1 MASSRQSDK
10 AQQERLQMII
20 AELLKDEENKY
31 CADCDA
37 KGPRWASWNL
47 GVLLCI
53 RCAGIHRG
61 LGVHIS
67 KVKSLNLDSWEP
79 QQVAMLKAVG
89 NRRARQLYEANLPEF
104 FRRPQADSALEQFIR
119 AKYEQK
125 RYVPSDFVPPKP
137 DIESIKKELSR
148 LEQMSKRKAHPV
160 RAINLQI
167 QNAEAPKPQG
177 RTLKS
182 IAMGASSNPGGG
194 IADIFG
200 LSSPSTSRHLGGE
213 INSPPRILETA
224 QNPET
229 PKKESAGSFSS
240 DLLGI
245 SFGEPS
251 QPSHQSSVTVS
262 NDPTVSGS
270 GERRPTTKESIL
282 ALYNLPKPVPST
294 TSAPAVGAN
303 SGQNGNAV
311 PSFAVAATSG
321 QMPPTCQPSAPQPT
335 TASNFSWT
343 SLKQQQ
349 QPQAAPRFHPPST
362 DPFDSMDVF
371 QSAAP
376 TYAAKP
382 VSQWD
387 DAFSSCVS
395 QPISNAPFSFQT
407 PSQLQPQWPSS
418 SAFQQAPV
426 AATAAT
432 NLNSSAQQSYL
443 TQIQSQLASMQL
455 RSETVE

>member
-1 MASSRQSDK
+1 MASSRQTDK
-10 AQQERLQMII
+10 VQQERLQVII

-104 FRRPQADSALEQFIR
+104 FRRPQTDSALEQFIR

-137 DIESIKKELSR
+137 DIESVKKELSR
-148 LEQMSKRKAHPV
+148 LEQMSKRKAHPA

-167 QNAEAPKPQG
+167 QNAETPKPQG

-194 IADIFG
+194 VADIFG
-200 LSSPSTSRHLGGE
+200 LSSPSTSRHSEGE

-229 PKKESAGSFSS
+229 PKKESSGSFSS
-240 DLLGI
+240 DLLGL
-245 SFGEPS
+245 SFDEPS
-251 QPSHQSSVTVS
+251 QPSHQSCVTVS
-262 NDPTVSGS
+262 NDPMVSGS

-282 ALYNLPKPVPST
+282 ALYNLSKPAPST
-294 TSAPAVGAN
+294 TSAPTVGTN
-303 SGQNGNAV
+303 SGGQNGNAV
-311 PSFAVAATSG
+311 PPFAVPATSG
-321 QMPPTCQPSAPQPT
+321 QMPPPTCQPPAPQPT
-335 TASNFSWT
+335 TTSNFSCT
-343 SLKQQQ
+343 SLRQQQ
-349 QPQAAPRFHPPST
+349 QSQAAPRAHPPST
-362 DPFDSMDVF
+362 DLFDSMDVF
-371 QSAAP
+371 QSAKP
-376 TYAAKP
+376 TYAAKFIVLLGHKDP
-382 VSQWD
+382 ATLWNSNRM
-387 DAFSSCVS
+387 FS
-395 QPISNAPFSFQT
+395 I
-407 PSQLQPQWPSS
+407 
-418 SAFQQAPV
+418 
-426 AATAAT
+426 
-432 NLNSSAQQSYL
+432 YL
-443 TQIQSQLASMQL
+443 KKTTDFIPLY
-455 RSETVE
+455 